1 MCKPKNIQTN
11 LFDSG
16 GTSTSD
22 IYNTV
27 PLMQFDSCNDG
38 TGEAMFFHNTA
49 DQKGTSLQKQSFISS
64 YYKVYN
70 IQLVDK
76 LEKCVHA
83 AHPTIQAQ
91 VKGLSCCSH
100 LSKVLVHDG
109 NGHSEPNAFIQGTSA
124 KCRKSLCP
132 RCNSIK
138 ATKLKKRFFNA
149 YESEECQELF
159 EDKHFYLITLTL
171 KHNTNGTRSEV
182 YLNQLKRY
190 VANLRRSEI
199 WQQYFPYSKNNPA
212 SGYAQSYE
220 LTLTDNGFHIH
231 SHILMCAPRIQH
243 KIKKVEDAFRLKW
256 FQLTGDST
264 GFRLDLVKTGN
275 TTKDTGIKK
284 GIKLEKI
291 LGEILKYTVKAGT
304 DKKIS
309 DSKSIK
315 FESGKLIGMD
325 LSKIDLL
332 AEWLICTR
340 GQKMLTS
347 NGFFKGMELF
357 KTGKSKWDF
366 EDEEDEPIGNAPR
379 QYRYFVGKTAQLKY
393 NYSLTKGYSKVQ
405 RYSVLDDIFIKE
417 IPRNFIEITNCV
429 DEFDKYFKLL
439 VNDSDTKNFLKSWV
453 TYCENQKI
461 EQELT
466 QEFIDKLS
474 PTVVNAEYNSIA
486 DFIELSLFTDV

>member
-1 MCKPKNIQTN
+1 MCKTQNISPT
-11 LFDSG
+11 LFDSN
-16 GTSTSD
+16 SD

-27 PLMQFDSCNDG
+27 PLMQFDSIPG
-38 TGEAMFFHNTA
+38 TGGAALIFHNK
-49 DQKGTSLQKQSFISS
+49 DYKGTPLQKQSFISS

-70 IQLVDK
+70 IQLADK
-76 LEKCVHA
+76 LEKCSQA

-91 VKGLSCCSH
+91 IKGLTCCSH
-100 LSKVLVHDG
+100 LSKVVVHDG
-109 NGHSEPNAFIQGTSA
+109 NGHGEANAFIQGTSA
-124 KCRKSLCP
+124 KCKKSLCP

-149 YESEECQELF
+149 YESEECKELF

-171 KHNTNGTRSEV
+171 AHNITGTRSEV
-182 YLNQLKRY
+182 YLNQLKKY
-190 VANLRRSEI
+190 VTNLRRSEL
-199 WQQYFPYSKNNPA
+199 WQQYFPFSKENPA

-243 KIKKVEDAFRLKW
+243 KVTRVQDAFRKKW

-264 GFRLDLVKTGN
+264 GFRLDLVKTGDS
-275 TTKDTGIKK
+275 TKDAGIK
-284 GIKLEKI
+284 GVKLEKI

-309 DSKSIK
+309 DSKTIK
-315 FESGKLIGMD
+315 FESGKLIGLE

-340 GQKMLTS
+340 SQKMLTS

-357 KTGKSKWDF
+357 KTGKSKWDL
-366 EDEEDEPIGNAPR
+366 EQEPDDEPIGNAPR
-379 QYRYFVGKTAQLKY
+379 QYRYFVGRTSQLKY
-393 NYSLTKGYSKVQ
+393 NYSLSKGYSKTQ
-405 RYSVLDDIFIKE
+405 RYSVLDNIFIKE
-417 IPRNFIEITNCV
+417 VPRNFIEITNCV
-429 DEFDKYFKLL
+429 DEFDKYFKLSTGE
-439 VNDSDTKNFLKSWV
+439 SDTKRFLADWVRACELEKS
-453 TYCENQKI
+453 
-461 EQELT
+461 EQIT
-466 QEFIDKLS
+466 QSWIDKIT
-474 PTVVNAEYNSIA
+474 PDIVNVEYNSVP